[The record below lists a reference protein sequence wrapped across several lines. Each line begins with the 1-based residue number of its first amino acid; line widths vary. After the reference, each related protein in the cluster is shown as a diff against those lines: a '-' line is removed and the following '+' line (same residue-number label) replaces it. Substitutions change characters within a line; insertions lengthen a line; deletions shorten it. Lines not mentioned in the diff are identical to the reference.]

1 MLSARLPRT
10 APSFSRWAAGKLQ
23 GNHGL
28 GKVPRRRQAE
38 VLLLQGRRGDGGRG
52 GRQRAVH
59 LQVRAASSRHC
70 RWRSAESAPLSG
82 AGAAR
87 STAPRAWW
95 RRRWWRRPRAP
106 ARRTTERRGL
116 ELSGGLAHG
125 VAAGAHPARFV
136 CAHATRLR
144 ACVRDCSGVAA
155 DWSPARVWALIW
167 LRSSLRVHPPTV
179 PETRQDKKTAG
190 EREGPPAPTALFCET
205 VRRRGASVPCA
216 PPDLLAE
223 VLAAEEL
230 R

>member
-1 MLSARLPRT
+1 MLSARLPRA
-10 APSFSRWAAGKLQ
+10 APSCSRWAAGKLK

-70 RWRSAESAPLSG
+70 RWRSAESAPLSC

-116 ELSGGLAHG
+116 ELSDGLAHG
-125 VAAGAHPARFV
+125 VAAGADPARFV
-136 CAHATRLR
+136 VCARHTA
-144 ACVRDCSGVAA
+144 ACVRARLLWRRRRLVPGACLGANLAPVLCTPQLCQKRA
-155 DWSPARVWALIW
+155 DI
-167 LRSSLRVHPPTV
+167 T
-179 PETRQDKKTAG
+179 KKQRES
-190 EREGPPAPTALFCET
+190 ERGRAPTALF
-205 VRRRGASVPCA
+205 
-216 PPDLLAE
+216 
-223 VLAAEEL
+223 
-230 R
+230 